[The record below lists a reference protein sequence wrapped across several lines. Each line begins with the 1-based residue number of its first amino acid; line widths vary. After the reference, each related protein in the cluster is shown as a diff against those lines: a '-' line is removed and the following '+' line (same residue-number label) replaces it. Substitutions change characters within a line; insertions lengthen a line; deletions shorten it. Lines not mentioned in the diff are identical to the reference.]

1 MPMQIDPRYLSA
13 GLTDADAS
21 AVWDAPLAE
30 PAAPEAEQTGEKDA
44 QLSAPPEAEQTG
56 EKDAQSLVPPYSL
69 HSQHRPY

>member
-13 GLTDADAS
+13 ALTDADAS
-21 AVWDAPLAE
+21 AVWDAPL
-30 PAAPEAEQTGEKDA
+30 AEQTGEKDA

-69 HSQHRPY
+69 RSQHRPY